1 MRPRFEKIIN
11 DINEY
16 FSSAWVLLSDTTIW
30 LSNKRKLFPR
40 YEPTLR
46 DLRRRLE
53 SNPGDVDT
61 IREVRK
67 EVAEIRKNLRL
78 QGYNLKMGSVDL
90 RLEGF
95 RNDDAIV
102 KGFRRCVLY
111 IMEDGDIIYISGLD
125 NHLDLDG
132 ALNARLAN
140 TGYRP
145 VLQKHYL
152 WYQWI
157 NRVLVLSGSAT
168 ETAEDFEE
176 FRLYARENKELIL
189 RKLKNI

>member
-1 MRPRFEKIIN
+1 MKPRFEKIIN

-30 LSNKRKLFPR
+30 LSNNRKLFPL
-40 YEPTLR
+40 YESQLR

-53 SNPGDVDT
+53 IDRGDVET

-67 EVAEIRKNLRL
+67 EIAEIRKSLRL
-78 QGYNLKMGSVDL
+78 QGYNLKMGSLDL
-90 RLEGF
+90 KLEGF

-111 IMEDGDIIYISGLD
+111 LMEDGDVIYITGIENHLELDAGLD
-125 NHLDLDG
+125 M
-132 ALNARLAN
+132 RMRN

-145 VLQKHYL
+145 VMQKHYL

-157 NRVLVLSGSAT
+157 NRVLVLSGAAT

-176 FRLYARENKELIL
+176 FRDYVAENKQLLL
-189 RKLKNI
+189 RKLRKM